1 MGASATS
8 APRFGSDCMTVT
20 VRLPGALR
28 DATGGETK
36 LIASEGTL
44 REVIAEI
51 DRRHPG
57 FASRVLDEGGAL
69 RSYVNVYIGEDDART
84 RGGTAAAV
92 PDGSEV
98 MVIPAMAGGRGTGA
112 PSTSVPSRGAM
123 RSWAT
128 GK

>member
-1 MGASATS
+1 MS
-8 APRFGSDCMTVT
+8 VT

-28 DATGGETK
+28 DVTGGETK
-36 LIASEGTL
+36 LSTSGGTL

-84 RGGTAAAV
+84 RGGSNAAV

-98 MVIPAMAGGRGTGA
+98 MVIPAMAGGR
-112 PSTSVPSRGAM
+112 
-123 RSWAT
+123 
-128 GK
+128 

>member
-1 MGASATS
+1 MS
-8 APRFGSDCMTVT
+8 VT

-36 LIASEGTL
+36 LTASGGTL

-51 DRRHPG
+51 DHRHPG

-84 RGGTAAAV
+84 RGGSSAVV

-98 MVIPAMAGGRGTGA
+98 LVIPAMAGGR
-112 PSTSVPSRGAM
+112 
-123 RSWAT
+123 
-128 GK
+128 